1 LIEIFSY
8 GFFQN
13 ALIACFFASIACGII
28 GSIIVIKKMS
38 LITGSISHSAFG
50 GLGLSYFLG
59 FPALLGAIV
68 FSLISASSIALIRK
82 KALNKLDVLLS
93 ALWAIGMSLGLIFI
107 FLTPGYAGDL
117 FTYLFGNI
125 LLINSF
131 DLILIFLLN
140 LIIIFTSIIFFNSFL
155 TVLFDEEYA
164 ETKNMPVTLIYLIL
178 FSLIALTIVLLIK
191 VVGIVLLIALLSL
204 PAATA
209 QLFTKTLKKMM
220 IFASIIALI
229 STLTG
234 LISAYLFNFPPGP
247 IIVLITA
254 IIYVLGIIIK
264 NIKLKV

>member
-1 LIEIFSY
+1 MIEIFSY
-8 GFFQN
+8 AFFQN
-13 ALIACFFASIACGII
+13 ALIASFLASIACGII
-28 GSIIVIKKMS
+28 GSIIVVKRMS

-59 FPALLGAIV
+59 FPALLGAV
-68 FSLISASSIALIRK
+68 FFSLISASFIALIRK
-82 KALNKLDVLLS
+82 KALNKMDVLLS

-107 FLTPGYAGDL
+107 FLTPGYSGDL

-131 DLILIFLLN
+131 DLILVFILD
-140 LIIIFTSIIFFNSFL
+140 LIIVLVSIVFFNSFL
-155 TVLFDEEYA
+155 TVIFDEEYA

-191 VVGIVLLIALLSL
+191 IVGIVLLIALLSL

-220 IFASIIALI
+220 IFASII
-229 STLTG
+229 T
-234 LISAYLFNFPPGP
+234 LISALSGVMLAFLFNFPPGP

-254 IIYVLGIIIK
+254 IFYLAGIAIK
-264 NIKLKV
+264 SVK